1 MRKHWT
7 TPCKPPCCGSQEY
20 WFGKTC
26 QEEESRLGRRPGYP
40 NGETVENTASDIA
53 VMVEDE
59 IVSVEE
65 ISENTDVN
73 TYLDGKQKITS
84 EQVFCMWKEC
94 GKCFQQNED

>member
-1 MRKHWT
+1 
-7 TPCKPPCCGSQEY
+7 
-20 WFGKTC
+20 
-26 QEEESRLGRRPGYP
+26 
-40 NGETVENTASDIA
+40 
-53 VMVEDE
+53 MVEDE

>member
-1 MRKHWT
+1 M
-7 TPCKPPCCGSQEY
+7 
-20 WFGKTC
+20 
-26 QEEESRLGRRPGYP
+26 
-40 NGETVENTASDIA
+40 ENTASDIA